1 MDGRHTGPG
10 SRQLAQLID
19 IHGDHLA
26 ADLLEVYGV
35 DVRDVVRANSS
46 LTPRWVWV
54 LIKGLPDTSRYVC
67 ELRGGPQFRGWDAG
81 TYVQA
86 ATVNAIRGLQHT
98 YVTANSKRR
107 PPLPDP
113 FPIPDADVQKKKKRG
128 GFADMVS
135 QLQAQQK
142 GVTGG

>member
-1 MDGRHTGPG
+1 MDGRHPGPG

-19 IHGDHLA
+19 DHGDHLA

-35 DVRDVVRANSS
+35 DVRDVARAGSAV
-46 LTPRWVWV
+46 TPRWVWV
-54 LIKGLPDTSRYVC
+54 LIKGLPDNSRYVA

-86 ATVNAIRGLQHT
+86 ATVNAIRGLQYT
-98 YVTANSKRR
+98 YVASKSKRKPQ
-107 PPLPDP
+107 PPEP
-113 FPIPDADVQKKKKRG
+113 FPIPDAGVKKQKRG
-128 GFADMVS
+128 GFADMVA

-142 GVTGG
+142 EVTGG